1 MLKYTNNIF
10 DKRRLVIG
18 TKHHKEKVIS
28 PLIEEKLGV
37 KSFIPND
44 FDTDELGT
52 FSGEIERKNDP
63 LSTVRSKCLMA
74 MKLSGCDLSIAS
86 EGSFGPHPTLF
97 FIPADDEILMLI
109 DNKNKLEIVAREI
122 STDTNFSGQ
131 VIANK
136 IQLKEFAEKIKF
148 PSHGLIAKKSQND
161 FTDIEKGIMT
171 WDRLFTVFDYFSTKY
186 NSFYLE
192 TDMRAMYNPTRM
204 KVIEKAAIKLTEK
217 INCLCPKCH
226 TPGFGVVDFKKG
238 LPCDSCKF
246 PTNSTLS
253 FIHKCQKCNYKIEQ
267 KYPHGKKLEDPMF
280 CDRCNP

>member
-1 MLKYTNNIF
+1 MLKHTKNIF
-10 DKRRLVIG
+10 DKRRLVIA
-18 TKHHKEKVIS
+18 TKHQKEKVIL
-28 PLIEEKLGV
+28 PLLEKRMGV
-37 KSFIPND
+37 SCFIPDD
-44 FDTDELGT
+44 FDSDQFGT
-52 FSGEIERKNDP
+52 FSGEIERNSDP
-63 LSTVRSKCLMA
+63 LNTVRSKCLKA
-74 MKLSGCDLSIAS
+74 MKLADCDLGIAS
-86 EGSFGPHPTLF
+86 EGSFGPHPALF

-109 DNKNKLEIVAREI
+109 DKKNKLEIVVREI
-122 STDTNFSGQ
+122 STDTNFNSQ
-131 VIANK
+131 FIENK
-136 IQLKEFAEKIKF
+136 IRLREFAEKIKF

-171 WDRLFTVFDYFSTKY
+171 WDRLFNVFDYFSTKY

-217 INCLCPKCH
+217 INCLCPKCQA
-226 TPGFGVVDFKKG
+226 PGFGVTNYKKG
-238 LPCDSCKF
+238 LPCETCKF

-267 KYPHGKKLEDPMF
+267 KYPHGKKSEDPMF